1 MVVIGVVL
9 AIAGALTGT
18 SILLTLGVILI
29 VVGLILNFMPV
40 ADGGTRRR
48 YY

>member
-1 MVVIGVVL
+1 MVIIGIVL
-9 AIAGALTGT
+9 AIAGALTGA

-40 ADGGTRRR
+40 AEGGVRRR
-48 YY
+48 YW

>member
-9 AIAGALTGT
+9 AIAGALTGA

-29 VVGLILNFMPV
+29 VVGLVLNFMPV
-40 ADGGTRRR
+40 AEGGTRRR

>member
-9 AIAGALTGT
+9 AIAGALTGAG
-18 SILLTLGVILI
+18 ILLTLGVILI
-29 VVGLILNFMPV
+29 VVGLVLNFMPV
-40 ADGGTRRR
+40 AEGGTRRR